1 MSVVESVVN
10 NYLIENPGN
19 FDGKVSVWCNTE
31 KDVNG
36 VTQGREFWRTCC
48 WEIITGRNFL

>member
-36 VTQGREFWRTCC
+36 VTQGRKFWRTCC

>member
-19 FDGKVSVWCNTE
+19 FDGKVSVWRNIE
-31 KDVNG
+31 NDVNA
-36 VTQGREFWRTCC
+36 TRELHKD
-48 WEIITGRNFL
+48 ENFGEHVAGK